1 MAGDLDI
8 VRSVEAL
15 RARVKYWRDQGL
27 SVGFV
32 PTMGALHDGHLALV
46 RHGGSL
52 ADRMVASVFV
62 NPMQFGA
69 NEDFGRY
76 PRQEDKDSAL
86 LEQAGCHLLF
96 APQVDEMY
104 PEGFSTRINVDG
116 ISEGLCGAVRPGH
129 FQGVATVVAKLLL
142 QCLPDIALF
151 GEKDWQ
157 QLMVIRRLVRDLDI
171 PVGIVGVPT
180 IRETDGLAMSSRN
193 AYLTP
198 ADRAVAPLLYR
209 VLQTIAEGLAQGGR
223 AEELC
228 HLGAAAL
235 LEGGFDSVD
244 YVEVRTAA
252 DLGPMDRL
260 SGPARI
266 LAAARLGATRL
277 IDNLGVDSD

>member
-15 RARVKYWRDQGL
+15 RTRVKYWRDQGL
-27 SVGFV
+27 TVGFV
-32 PTMGALHDGHLALV
+32 PTMGALHDGHLTLV
-46 RHGGSL
+46 RHGGAH

-86 LEQAGCHLLF
+86 LEQAGCNLLF
-96 APQVDEMY
+96 APQVAEMY
-104 PEGFSTRINVDG
+104 PDGFSTRVNVDVL
-116 ISEGLCGAVRPGH
+116 SEGLCGAVRPGH

-180 IRETDGLAMSSRN
+180 IREADGLALSSRN
-193 AYLTP
+193 AYLSP
-198 ADRAVAPLLYR
+198 EERRIAPLLHQA
-209 VLQTIAEGLAQGGR
+209 LQAVAQGLAQGGR
-223 AEELC
+223 AAELC
-228 HLGAAAL
+228 HRAAADL
-235 LEGGFDSVD
+235 LASGFDSVD
-244 YVEVRTAA
+244 YVEVRAAA
-252 DLGPMDRL
+252 DLKPLDRL
-260 SGPARI
+260 TAPARI
-266 LAAARLGATRL
+266 LAAAHLGSTRL
-277 IDNLGVDSD
+277 IDNIGADSH